1 MIPDPARSSPAGNAS
16 PTGNAG
22 ETIAGDYDRL
32 RNRVGTVPI
41 GRDAVAVRGPDA
53 TAYLQGQCSQDV
65 ERLAEGA
72 SVDALLLSPQ
82 GKIDALV
89 RVTRR
94 APDDLLVDVDEGHG
108 AAVIDRLLRFRLR
121 VKVDVEPETWHVT
134 AVRGPESS
142 RVTERAPG
150 WCVPFVWGAVAGVD
164 VFTTEPWTA
173 HDVPAC
179 DVAAW
184 EALRIEAGIPV
195 MGREIDSQTIAA
207 EAGLVRR
214 TVDFDKGCFTGQE
227 LVARLDARGS
237 RVARVLRGLVVDT
250 GAEQPAAGT
259 SVLVS
264 ARTVGAV
271 TSAAWSPGLQ
281 ATVALAYVHRSVE
294 PPAAV
299 ELADPA
305 DSRRRWTGE
314 ARVLPILPA

>member
-121 VKVDVEPETWHVT
+121 VKVAGSSTGSMSPFDGDRRLISAIT
-134 AVRGPESS
+134 ANPRARAADDTAAPNGRTGPRAAACSTSS
-142 RVTERAPG
+142 SISRRSAAARTRWAP
-150 WCVPFVWGAVAGVD
+150 
-164 VFTTEPWTA
+164 
-173 HDVPAC
+173 
-179 DVAAW
+179 
-184 EALRIEAGIPV
+184 
-195 MGREIDSQTIAA
+195 TIA
-207 EAGLVRR
+207 
-214 TVDFDKGCFTGQE
+214 
-227 LVARLDARGS
+227 S
-237 RVARVLRGLVVDT
+237 R
-250 GAEQPAAGT
+250 
-259 SVLVS
+259 
-264 ARTVGAV
+264 
-271 TSAAWSPGLQ
+271 
-281 ATVALAYVHRSVE
+281 
-294 PPAAV
+294 
-299 ELADPA
+299 
-305 DSRRRWTGE
+305 
-314 ARVLPILPA
+314 